1 MPFIVS
7 LEIFQGAESQARYR
21 TTYQVDES
29 APLSAM
35 AKAEQHL
42 NVQLPD
48 DQYAVA
54 CFARRVE
61 PRPLL
66 GLAMILPRAA

>member
-1 MPFIVS
+1 MPFIITLDVY
-7 LEIFQGAESQARYR
+7 QGAESQARYR
-21 TTYQVDES
+21 TTFQVDES

-35 AKAEQHL
+35 AKAEQFV

-61 PRPLL
+61 PRASL
-66 GLAMILPRAA
+66 GLVLALPRAA

>member
-1 MPFIVS
+1 MPYVVT
-7 LEIFQGAESQARYR
+7 LDVYQGAEAQARYR
-21 TTYQVDES
+21 TTYPVQES

-42 NVQLPD
+42 NVLLPA

-54 CFARRVE
+54 CFARRID
-61 PRPLL
+61 PRPPL
-66 GLAMILPRAA
+66 GMVMVLAEAA